1 MKIRYYHIICYW
13 FILWTILYLFNII
26 SFNPIY
32 PLILTFLI
40 NLTIL
45 LYITNFNF
53 DYKFYYKLF
62 YVSFFKLL
70 FILLVL
76 IKNNF
81 TISFHTKDI
90 LFTILIVLLYV
101 NFMTILKI
109 NPIDVYKVLYHNLI
123 NFDKLTYSNYFNTFY
138 FKK

>member
-1 MKIRYYHIICYW
+1 MKIHYHYIICYW

-32 PLILTFLI
+32 PLILTYLI

-53 DYKFYYKLF
+53 DYIFYKKLF
-62 YVSFFKLL
+62 YISFFKLF
-70 FILLVL
+70 FILLVF

-81 TISFHTKDI
+81 RISFHKKDI
-90 LFTILIVLLYV
+90 LFTIFIVLLYV
-101 NFMTILKI
+101 NFMTILRI
-109 NPIDVYKVLYHNLI
+109 NPIDVYKVLYYDLI
-123 NFDKLTYSNYFNTFY
+123 NFNKVTYYNYFNTLY
-138 FKK
+138 LKK